1 MKHPSCSDCQKAL
14 KKREDKRSIPGVI
27 GFVCRVLPPSPQI
40 PTTTFLPF
48 TSHHLFPTATS
59 SCSCDHVQVCLGKQS
74 RLGVLDKKLGK
85 LRDEIE
91 GREVAVKER
100 EDYVLRVV
108 ARVKKECSDKLMKQ
122 EAKLC
127 EEVKKREVAVKERED
142 NVLKVVEK
150 VKREYS
156 GKLRKQEAKIRD
168 CLHKQGYA
176 AFEYVGGGVVMSHV
190 LEAELKGRDDIINEM
205 KDTVM
210 EAQQEKASL
219 AEQRVFL
226 SKRKLDV
233 DKEEKKLDSKLKKE
247 KTKRFKLEMK
257 IKGSLQRQ
265 NFVVLESGGVL
276 TTPSHI
282 QVEMKVREEQL
293 SSTIEKCKSK
303 DIVIAGSLA
312 SLAAQDKVL
321 SVKEQQLAVLRKKR
335 KHERQCAR
343 RREKSELHQQTTGY
357 LINSPPS
364 LSLPSLPLFAQAV

>member
-1 MKHPSCSDCQKAL
+1 M
-14 KKREDKRSIPGVI
+14 
-27 GFVCRVLPPSPQI
+27 
-40 PTTTFLPF
+40 
-48 TSHHLFPTATS
+48 
-59 SCSCDHVQVCLGKQS
+59 
-74 RLGVLDKKLGK
+74 
-85 LRDEIE
+85 
-91 GREVAVKER
+91 KER

-108 ARVKKECSDKLMKQ
+108 ARGKKECPDKLMKQ

-176 AFEYVGGGVVMSHV
+176 AFEYVGGRIAMSHV

-219 AEQRVFL
+219 AEQRVIL

-233 DKEEKKLDSKLKKE
+233 DKEKKELDSKLKKE

-257 IKGSLQRQ
+257 IKDSLQRQ

-303 DIVIAGSLA
+303 DIVIAGHQLSRKKAISLYRLKKA
-312 SLAAQDKVL
+312 EILAAEEEVLKKREEEAKQEERKNAKSLKRYQDSINFPVYTTMAALKKVL
-321 SVKEQQLAVLRKKR
+321 NA
-335 KHERQCAR
+335 KHP
-343 RREKSELHQQTTGY
+343 TG
-357 LINSPPS
+357 
-364 LSLPSLPLFAQAV
+364 AAM